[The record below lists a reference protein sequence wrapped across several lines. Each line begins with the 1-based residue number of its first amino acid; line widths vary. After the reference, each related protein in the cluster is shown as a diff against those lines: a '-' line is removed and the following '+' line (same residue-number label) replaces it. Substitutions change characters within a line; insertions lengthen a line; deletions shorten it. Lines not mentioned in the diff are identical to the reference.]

1 MKVGTVRDAIVAELV
16 TKLLVKI
23 VCVEREL
30 VTREFVITVLVTTRG
45 AEMKLKAV
53 TAFVS
58 IDDAKRPIVDTLEA
72 WRSAIKVVPSPS
84 KKRREDTRSVCAVK
98 LGTVSD
104 EIIPELTFIVLAF
117 SVLNVPVLAR
127 TMPPT
132 SKFTVGTLQL
142 IPTFL
147 NARSIIIVSLNNMV
161 EFARNIWFVERKK
174 VGIFWERISKFGC

>member
-1 MKVGTVRDAIVAELV
+1 M
-16 TKLLVKI
+16 LVKI

-30 VTREFVITVLVTTRG
+30 VTREFVTTVLVVTRG

-58 IDDAKRPIVDTLEA
+58 IEDAKRPIVDTLEP
-72 WRSAIKVVPSPS
+72 WRSAMKVVPSPS
-84 KKRREDTRSVCAVK
+84 KKRIEETSSVCAVK
-98 LGTVSD
+98 LGTVRV

-117 SVLNVPVLAR
+117 NVLNIPVCAL
-127 TMPPT
+127 TVPPT

-147 NARSIIIVSLNNMV
+147 NARSTRSVSLSNMV
-161 EFARNIWFVERKK
+161 EFPRNIWFVERKK
-174 VGIFWERISKFGC
+174 VGIFCERISKFGC